1 MTSSFRALKYKSIKL
16 CATINL
22 YPSADLWIQLL
33 SFCNGYVQCHDVQA
47 IAGRSSVSC
56 SSLTSAVTVSDR
68 APRKALIMRLQLP
81 DDNPEETKEVSHIA
95 IDIPHLSKRGCLHL
109 QRIRLSGSWWCNQ
122 DVCWIPL
129 STRPCGYRGAG
140 EPADRCWQ
148 MDYLQGQ
155 RWSWLLPEPNWQAR
169 VNQSQPLPIQ
179 TPGVSPPKPWRC
191 HLLPA
196 GVKQLTVN
204 SHIHIRDQAGCYK
217 SRRGI

>member
-1 MTSSFRALKYKSIKL
+1 MAMFSAMMFRQSLAGPQFPARRWPQRSPFRTVPQEKHSSCTFNSQMTIHRKRKRSVILPLTFHIYRRGAAYTCSGFGWVAL
-16 CATINL
+16 
-22 YPSADLWIQLL
+22 
-33 SFCNGYVQCHDVQA
+33 G
-47 IAGRSSVSC
+47 
-56 SSLTSAVTVSDR
+56 
-68 APRKALIMRLQLP
+68 
-81 DDNPEETKEVSHIA
+81 
-95 IDIPHLSKRGCLHL
+95 
-109 QRIRLSGSWWCNQ
+109 